1 MTTVFTA
8 ATSLIGEGVHLVG
21 HFQGLVTVEGVRP
34 LGTGLELQ
42 VRRADGQL
50 DETILSTDEVEVLLA
65 QVAAQT
71 APLPLADPHRL
82 RLLVESARIRLAY
95 AYDRH
100 FAVSLSGIRTLPHQ
114 IEAVYLKML
123 PQPRLRFLL
132 ADDPGAGKTIM
143 AGLLL
148 KEMKLREAIERVLI
162 LVPAPL
168 TIQWQDELLRFFG
181 ESFQIIHSGNDQQQL
196 INLWQRENQVIS
208 SMDYAKQD
216 TVRERVW
223 QQRWDLVILDE
234 AHKCSAYTRRR
245 THRAAD
251 PSTSLRTRVDKTKR
265 YQLAERLVDRADH
278 VLLLTATPHHGDD
291 DRFGHF
297 VRLIDP
303 DVFPE
308 PHRLGEQARAIRRD
322 ILNLAG
328 DSPWALR
335 RLKEGLR
342 DLEGRRLFPDRHA
355 HTVTFQLNA
364 EEFALYKAVTAYINE
379 FLPRGVGRQAASVAL
394 TRTVLQ
400 RRLASSTRA
409 IYESVRR
416 RLEKQRRLLEELQAL
431 PPQERVRYLE
441 RLRGQLTDE
450 ELDEDDLDEEA
461 RDQLTDEFTA
471 AVELEQLRMEVATLR
486 DLVEQARRVR
496 DHAPDSKLAAL
507 QECLTRAHTS
517 ATLSTG
523 FTELQDGRGKLLVFT
538 EHRDT
543 LAHLREHLARWGY
556 STCEIH
562 GGMNPHQRKAAQEQF
577 RTQRQICVATE
588 AAGEGINL
596 QFCHLI
602 INYDLPWNPTRLEQ
616 RMGRIHRIGQ
626 ERDVY
631 VFNFVAE
638 QSQDGQPVIE
648 GRILKRLLDKLEQMR
663 DALGRERVYDVI
675 GEVLSLNQVNLPEML
690 REAAYDPRRLDEYLD
705 QIDRLDPARLQQY
718 EEATGIALAR
728 AHVDFSAFQQANFEA
743 EERRLMP
750 EYVAR
755 QFLAAAEEVGLRI
768 EQRADGLLRVP
779 YVPQDLRSERLEA
792 VRRLGKPESSYRK
805 VTFQKA
811 HLEQDQHLDAVLT
824 GPGHALYATVDEKLN
839 ERLASLQGRTAI
851 FMDGMATAPYWIH
864 FLEMEIRGEPTVGA
878 SGTVYAELLAVAD
891 RNGAYEFLSPD
902 VLHDLTPRS
911 NPSTVLRTGPPSNL
925 VLSGANVYPPIPSLR
940 LRSGQASLEAVTDFV
955 KASYQLAKRQDVQ
968 AKRHHYAQVVR
979 EYLEKSFQARIYA
992 AEQRVMGLRARE
1004 MGGEKDVA
1012 LARQQAE
1019 RDLEDL
1025 HRARQDRL
1033 AGLDR
1038 LAIARSGPVRHL
1050 ASVWVLPPDQVS
1062 DVLTE
1067 AEAAIRSL
1075 RSVQV
1080 WPEDVETRR
1089 RIELAAMQV
1098 VMDYERQRGW
1108 EPFDISDQ
1116 RGPGFDIRSLGPADP
1131 ATGHRRVRRIEV
1143 KGRVGGQPVRLTV
1156 NEWLNARQLGGTY
1169 WLYVVWDPVEPGAEP
1184 VCVPDPAHTLEHA
1197 AREVRVLSGYEVP
1210 AEAVDQAAEALQ

>member
-1 MTTVFTA
+1 MTTDSPA
-8 ATSLIGEGVHLVG
+8 ATSLIGERVHLAG
-21 HFQGLVTVEGVRP
+21 HFQEPVTVESVRA
-34 LGTGLELQ
+34 LGTSIQLQ
-42 VRRADGQL
+42 VRRNDGQL
-50 DETILSTDEVEVLLA
+50 DETILSANEVQVLLA
-65 QVAAQT
+65 QVAAHAT
-71 APLPLADPHRL
+71 SVPLADPDRL
-82 RLLVESARIRLAY
+82 RLMVESARIRLAY

-162 LVPAPL
+162 VVPAPL

-181 ESFQIIHSGNDQQQL
+181 ESFQIVHSGNDQQQL
-196 INLWQRENQVIS
+196 INLWQRENQVITS
-208 SMDYAKQD
+208 LDYAKQD

-223 QQRWDLVILDE
+223 QQRWDVVILDE

-245 THRAAD
+245 AD
-251 PSTSLRTRVDKTKR
+251 RSADVDKTKR
-265 YQLAERLVDRADH
+265 YQLAERLVERADH

-308 PHRLGEQARAIRRD
+308 PHRLGEQASAIRRD
-322 ILNLAG
+322 ILDLAG

-335 RLKEGLR
+335 RLKEDLR
-342 DLEGRRLFPDRHA
+342 DLDGQRLFPDRHA

-364 EEFALYKAVTAYINE
+364 EEFSLYKAVTAYINE

-409 IYESVRR
+409 IYESLQR
-416 RLEKQRRLLEELQAL
+416 RLGKQRRLLEELEGL
-431 PPQERVRYLE
+431 PPQERIRYLE
-441 RLRGQLTDE
+441 RLRGRLTDE
-450 ELDEDDLDEEA
+450 ELDEDDLDETA
-461 RDQLTDEFTA
+461 RDRLTDEFTS

-496 DHAPDSKLAAL
+496 DHAPDSKLKAL
-507 QECLTRAHTS
+507 QECLTRAQF
-517 ATLSTG
+517 A
-523 FTELQDGRGKLLVFT
+523 ELQDGRGKLLIFT

-543 LAHLREHLARWGY
+543 LAHLREYLARWGY
-556 STCEIH
+556 STCEIQ
-562 GGMNPHQRKAAQEQF
+562 GGMNPHQRKAAQEEF

-596 QFCHLI
+596 QFCHLM

-638 QSQDGQPVIE
+638 QSQDGQPVVE

-705 QIDRLDPARLQQY
+705 QIDRLDPGRLQQY

-728 AHVDFSAFQQANFEA
+728 AHMDFSAFQQANFEA
-743 EERRLMP
+743 EEQRLMP

-755 QFLAAAEEVGLRI
+755 QFVAAAEEVGLRI

-779 YVPQDLRSERLEA
+779 YMPQDLRSERLEA
-792 VRRLGKPESSYRK
+792 VRRLGRPEVSYRK
-805 VTFQKA
+805 VTFQKEQ
-811 HLEQDQHLDAVLT
+811 LEQDQHLDAVLT

-839 ERLASLQGRTAI
+839 ERLASLRGRTAI

-864 FLEMEIRGEPTVGA
+864 FLETEIRGEPTVGTN
-878 SGTVYAELLAVAD
+878 GTVYAELLAVAD
-891 RNGAYEFLSPD
+891 RDGAYEFLSPD

-911 NPSTVLRTGPPSNL
+911 NPPSN
-925 VLSGANVYPPIPSLR
+925 YPPIQS
-940 LRSGQASLEAVTDFV
+940 SLEAVTDFV
-955 KASYQLAKRQDVQ
+955 KAGHQLAKRQDVQ
-968 AKRHHYAQVVR
+968 AERHHYTQVVR

-992 AEQRVMGLRARE
+992 AEHRVMGLRARE
-1004 MGGEKDVA
+1004 TGGEKDVA

-1025 HRARQDRL
+1025 HRARRDRL
-1033 AGLDR
+1033 AGLER

-1062 DVLTE
+1062 DVLSE
-1067 AEAAIRSL
+1067 AGSAI
-1075 RSVQV
+1075 

-1089 RIELAAMQV
+1089 RVELAAMQV
-1098 VMDYERQRGW
+1098 VMDYERQRDW
-1108 EPFDISDQ
+1108 EPFNISEQ

-1131 ATGHRRVRRIEV
+1131 ATGHRPVRRIEV
-1143 KGRVGGQPVRLTV
+1143 KGRARGQPVHLGT
-1156 NEWLNARQLGGTY
+1156 NQWLKARQLRETY
-1169 WLYVVWDPVEPGAEP
+1169 WLYVVWDPLEAGPETEP
-1184 VCVPDPAHTLEHA
+1184 VCVQDPAHRLEYA
-1197 AREVRVLSGYEVP
+1197 AREVRVVSGYDIP
-1210 AEAVDQAAEALQ
+1210 AEAIERATSDDAA

>member
-1 MTTVFTA
+1 MTTDSTA
-8 ATSLIGEGVHLVG
+8 ATSLIGQRIHLAG
-21 HFQGLVTVEGVRP
+21 HFQEPVTVEGVRP

-42 VRRADGQL
+42 VRRGDGQL
-50 DETILSTDEVEVLLA
+50 DETTLSAAEVEALLA
-65 QVAAQT
+65 QLS
-71 APLPLADPHRL
+71 APTSPAPPADPHQL

-95 AYDRH
+95 AYDRQ

-148 KEMKLREAIERVLI
+148 KEMKLRQAAERVLI

-181 ESFQIIHSGNDQQQL
+181 ESFQIIHAGNDQQQL
-196 INLWQRENQVIS
+196 INLWHRENQVIAS
-208 SMDYAKQD
+208 LDYAKQE

-223 QQRWDLVILDE
+223 QQHWDMVILDE

-245 THRAAD
+245 TDRAAD
-251 PSTSLRTRVDKTKR
+251 PSASPRASVEKTRR
-265 YQLAERLVDRADH
+265 YQLAERLTGWADH

-308 PHRLGEQARAIRRD
+308 PHRLGEQAVAIRRD

-335 RLKEGLR
+335 RLKEDLR
-342 DLEGRRLFPDRHA
+342 DLNGRRLFPDRHA

-409 IYESVRR
+409 IHESLRR
-416 RLEKQRRLLEELQAL
+416 RLEKQQRLLEELIAL
-431 PPQERVRYLE
+431 PPQERARYLE
-441 RLRGQLTDE
+441 RLRGRLTDE
-450 ELDEDDLDEEA
+450 ELDEDDLDEAA
-461 RDQLTDEFTA
+461 RDRLADELTA
-471 AVELEQLRMEVATLR
+471 AVELEQLRMEVSALR
-486 DLVEQARRVR
+486 ALVEQAHRVR

-507 QECLTRAHTS
+507 QACLTRAQF
-517 ATLSTG
+517 A
-523 FTELQDGRGKLLVFT
+523 ELQDGRGRLLIFT

-543 LAHLREHLARWGY
+543 LSHLREHLARWGY

-562 GGMNPHQRKAAQEQF
+562 GGMNPHQRKAAQEEF

-596 QFCHLI
+596 QFCHLM

-638 QSQDGQPVIE
+638 QSQDGQPVVE

-690 REAAYDPRRLDEYLD
+690 REAAYDPHRLDEYLD
-705 QIDRLDPARLQQY
+705 QIDRLDPERLRQY

-755 QFLAAAEEVGLRI
+755 QFLAAAEEVGLRV
-768 EQRADGLLRVP
+768 ESRADGLWRVP
-779 YVPQDLRSERLEA
+779 HVPQDLRSERLEA
-792 VRRLGKPESSYRK
+792 VRRLGKPEDSYRK
-805 VTFQKA
+805 VTFQKE

-824 GPGHALYATVDEKLN
+824 GPGHALYAAVDEKLN
-839 ERLASLQGRTAI
+839 ERLAPLRGRTAV
-851 FMDGMATAPYWIH
+851 FLDGTTAAPYWIH
-864 FLEMEIRGEPTVGA
+864 FLEMEIRGEEGHPIH
-878 SGTVYAELLAVAD
+878 AELLAVCEEQAGEE
-891 RNGAYEFLSPD
+891 RRAWSEERSSPFTPRSSLHAPRFSLLSPD
-902 VLHDLTPRS
+902 VLHDLDPYPTSP
-911 NPSTVLRTGPPSNL
+911 NGLPVADPQ
-925 VLSGANVYPPIPSLR
+925 GAM
-940 LRSGQASLEAVTDFV
+940 DFV
-955 KASYQLAKRQDVQ
+955 KAGYQLTKRREVQ
-968 AKRHHYAQVVR
+968 AERQHYAQVVR

-992 AEQRVMGLRARE
+992 AERRVMGLRARE
-1004 MGGEKDVA
+1004 LGGEKDVA

-1025 HRARQDRL
+1025 RRARRDRL

-1050 ASVWVLPPDQVS
+1050 ASVWVLPSDQVP
-1062 DVLTE
+1062 DTATAVRT
-1067 AEAAIRSL
+1067 AA
-1075 RSVQV
+1075 
-1080 WPEDVETRR
+1080 WPEDAETQRR
-1089 RIELAAMQV
+1089 MELAAMQV
-1098 VMDYERQRGW
+1098 AMDYERRRGW
-1108 EPFDISDQ
+1108 EPFDISGQ

-1131 ATGHRRVRRIEV
+1131 ATGHRPVRRIEV
-1143 KGRVGGQPVRLTV
+1143 KGRARGQSVRLTV
-1156 NEWLNARQLGGTY
+1156 NEWLKARQLGETY
-1169 WLYVVWDPVEPGAEP
+1169 WLYVAWDPLAPGGEPI
-1184 VCVPDPAHTLEHA
+1184 CVQDPAHRLEYA
-1197 AREVRVLSGYEVP
+1197 AREVQVVAGYEVP
-1210 AEAVDQAAEALQ
+1210 AEVVERAKSEGRGARSDV